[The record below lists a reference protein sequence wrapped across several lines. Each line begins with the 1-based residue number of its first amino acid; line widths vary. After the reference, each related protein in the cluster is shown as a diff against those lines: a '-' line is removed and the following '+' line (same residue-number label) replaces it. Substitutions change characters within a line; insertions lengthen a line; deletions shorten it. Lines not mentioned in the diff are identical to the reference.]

1 MIVGT
6 CKAFKAGLAA
16 LTLLGLA
23 AITPAPIRSQVAG
36 ASLSGTVS
44 DPSGAPWLVRRWPLK
59 TWRPVSAETRRLTLV
74 DSISHQTYCQERT
87 RSQFSAPGFAT
98 QVRKG
103 ITLTVG
109 GQQTL
114 NFEMK
119 VGGVNEKVE
128 VTGEAP
134 FVQTTSSDISA
145 VVNSTTVRELPL
157 NGRSWTDLTTLQPGV
172 TRIETAFNAAA
183 GADRGERGFGTQLSI
198 SRGKPVQNNYRLD
211 GVSVND
217 FANDAPGSVLGV
229 SLGVDAIQKFSVIT
243 TNYSAD
249 YGRTSGGV
257 VHAITRSGTTEFHGS
272 AFEFICNSALDAR
285 NFFDLDPSGCGP

>member
-1 MIVGT
+1 
-6 CKAFKAGLAA
+6 
-16 LTLLGLA
+16 
-23 AITPAPIRSQVAG
+23 
-36 ASLSGTVS
+36 
-44 DPSGAPWLVRRWPLK
+44 
-59 TWRPVSAETRRLTLV
+59 
-74 DSISHQTYCQERT
+74 
-87 RSQFSAPGFAT
+87 
-98 QVRKG
+98 VRKG

-134 FVQTTSSDISA
+134 VVQTTSSDISA

-198 SRGKPVQNNYRLD
+198 SGGKPAQNNYRLD

-217 FANDAPGSVLGV
+217 FANGAPGSVLGV
-229 SLGVDAIQKFSVIT
+229 SLGVDAFQEFSVST

-257 VHAITRSGTTEFHGS
+257 VNAITRSGPNEFKGS
-272 AFEFICNSALDAR
+272 AFEFFAIVRSMPVTSSISTPVAAALNRGECPEFQREAPIGST
-285 NFFDLDPSGCGP
+285 LTTPGAAES